1 MAEPQKEIKAASIKS
16 NYIFNTF
23 RTVLNLIV
31 PLIVFPYIS
40 RVLGPES
47 LGKVEFANSIVSY
60 FVLFTALGIPTYGI
74 RETARTRESLFERSK
89 TFWELTS
96 ILGITVIAG
105 YVCYFFIISFVPVF
119 KAQYVLFLIVCPTIF
134 LSDFSC
140 EWFYVGIED
149 QKYITTRYIFIKIVQ
164 IILVFLC
171 IKKAE
176 DFYRYAAI
184 IIGLN
189 GVSTVFNLF
198 RLKRYIRFVPFKGL
212 DIIRHIKPVLI
223 IFSSIVAVNVYTH
236 LDVTMVGLIAGDC
249 SVGLYSAANKV
260 VRIIIQLVI
269 SLGVVMIPRIEN
281 CYKRGDLEGY
291 QRGLWF
297 SLRFVFLLGVP
308 FSVGIDFFAPE
319 IIWIFAGDQ
328 YAEAAFSVRLLSPII
343 LIVGLAHFMG
353 LQVLYTNR
361 KEHIYAVA
369 VTVAALVN
377 GIFNY
382 FMIHA
387 YGYNGAIAGT
397 VIAEMTGLVIMS
409 VAGRKYLA
417 ESMALG
423 FDILK
428 YFVAGAVMGGG
439 LLLLKPLVENLA
451 MAVSLAISIV
461 LGAFVYF
468 VCLILLRDRCL
479 GNILKKK
486 C

>member
-1 MAEPQKEIKAASIKS
+1 MSVSSKEIKAASVKL

-31 PLIVFPYIS
+31 PLILFPYIS

-74 RETARTRESLFERSK
+74 RETARTRENLFERSK

-96 ILGITVIAG
+96 ILGSTVIAG
-105 YVCYFFIISFVPVF
+105 YVCYFLCISFIPVF
-119 KAQYVLFLIVCPTIF
+119 KAHYVLFLIVSPTLF

-149 QKYITTRYIFIKIVQ
+149 QKYITIRYIFIKIVQ
-164 IILVFLC
+164 VILVFLC
-171 IKKAE
+171 IKKA
-176 DFYRYAAI
+176 DDLYRYAAI

-189 GVSTVFNLF
+189 GVSTLFNLF
-198 RLKRYIRFVPFKGL
+198 RLNRYICFVPFRNL
-212 DIIRHIKPVLI
+212 DIVRHIKPVLI

-236 LDVTMVGLIAGDC
+236 LDVTMVGLISGDR

-281 CYKRGDLEGY
+281 CYKSGDLEGY
-291 QRGLWF
+291 RQGLWL
-297 SLRFVFLLGVP
+297 SLRFVFLFGVP
-308 FSVGIDFFAPE
+308 FIVGIDFFAPE
-319 IIWIFAGDQ
+319 IIWIFAGEQ
-328 YAEAAFSVRLLSPII
+328 YAEAVLSIRLLSPII

-377 GIFNY
+377 GVFNY
-382 FMIHA
+382 IMIRV
-387 YGYNGAIAGT
+387 YGYNGAVVGT
-397 VIAEMTGLVIMS
+397 VIAELTGLVIMT

-428 YFVAGAVMGGG
+428 YFIAGAVMGGA
-439 LLLLKPLVENLA
+439 LLLTKPFVENLA
-451 MAVSLAISIV
+451 MAVSLAIHSM

-468 VCLILLRDRCL
+468 VCLVLLRDKCL
-479 GNILKKK
+479 GKIVKKK
-486 C
+486 